1 MDVKTAI
8 ESRRSIRKYKPDA
21 VSEEL
26 VKELLEA
33 ARLAPS
39 GTNHQPWR
47 FIVIRD
53 RSVKEKIQAAA
64 FDQEYL
70 SQAPVLLVCCADLS
84 TYGKDTRK
92 RVEELIAVGAM
103 DPASL
108 DTYPG
113 LNKPKDAEALKGY
126 IPHAML
132 NVALAM
138 ENISLRATSL
148 GLGTCI
154 VQLMKAKKIAEVL
167 ALPDNLIITALMPV
181 GYPEQSPAP
190 RPRLAL
196 EEIIYQVI

>member
-1 MDVKTAI
+1 MDVKTAL
-8 ESRRSIRKYKPDA
+8 ENRRSIRKYKPDP
-21 VSEEL
+21 VSDEL

-47 FIVIRD
+47 FIIIRD
-53 RSVKEKIQAAA
+53 QAMKDKIQAAA
-64 FDQEYL
+64 FDQKYL
-70 SQAPVLLVCCADLS
+70 SEAPVLLVCCADIS
-84 TYGKDTRK
+84 TYELDTKK
-92 RVEELIAVGAM
+92 RVQELIAVGAM
-103 DPASL
+103 DPGAI

-113 LNKPKDAEALKGY
+113 LNQPKNAEVLKGY

-138 ENISLRATSL
+138 ENIALRAVSL

-154 VQLMKAKKIAEVL
+154 VQLMKPKKIAGIL
-167 ALPDNLIITALMPV
+167 ALPENLIITALMPV
-181 GYPEQSPAP
+181 GFPDQNPAP

-196 EEIIYQVI
+196 EEIIYKVV